1 MGDYKEIIDNLV
13 YFLIF
18 VVVILIIASFV
29 MNIIFKKFSFST
41 KKGRLYGILYNLNNR
56 EIAAIS
62 LTTINYLFL
71 VWSAMMIVKM
81 NPLYISLILFMTILS
96 SILSKDYLKIPINIV
111 VGAINSFALY
121 ILNFVH
127 VYLVGEVNDIFMRI
141 SIFLILS
148 FIYIYFTYNYI
159 NDINDIAEK
168 SRRKVG
174 GDNEN

>member
-96 SILSKDYLKIPINIV
+96 SILSKDYLKIPII
-111 VGAINSFALY
+111 
-121 ILNFVH
+121 
-127 VYLVGEVNDIFMRI
+127 
-141 SIFLILS
+141 
-148 FIYIYFTYNYI
+148 
-159 NDINDIAEK
+159 
-168 SRRKVG
+168 
-174 GDNEN
+174 